1 MTTSFIT
8 FIMGIFLIWC
18 VTDSMNET
26 KTLYE
31 ILLSTEKDENVVKS
45 QLTDLYKKSKKTSIK
60 YLIIFTILLAASLAV
75 SVTDLIAALSN

>member
-31 ILLSTEKDENVVKS
+31 ILLSTEKDENVKS

-60 YLIIFTILLAASLAV
+60 YLIIFTILLVVSLAI
-75 SVTDLIAALSN
+75 SVTNLIATLSN

>member
-18 VTDSMNET
+18 VTDSMKET

-31 ILLSTEKDENVVKS
+31 ILLSTEKDENVKS
-45 QLTDLYKKSKKTSIK
+45 QLTDLYEKSKKNSIK
-60 YLIIFTILLAASLAV
+60 YLIIFTILLAASLAF

>member
-1 MTTSFIT
+1 MK
-8 FIMGIFLIWC
+8 
-18 VTDSMNET
+18 ET

-31 ILLSTEKDENVVKS
+31 ILLSTEKDENIKS

-60 YLIIFTILLAASLAV
+60 YLIIFTILLVVSLAI